1 MTQPPHISPAPVGH
15 KEIND
20 TITFFFTKDKEIND
34 TITFFFT
41 KDKSPKMPQ
50 MLNKD
55 HRYIE

>member
-1 MTQPPHISPAPVGH
+1 MTQPPHISPAPVGQ

-20 TITFFFTKDKEIND
+20 A
-34 TITFFFT
+34 ITFFFT

-50 MLNKD
+50 MLNID